1 LFDSATNSIED
12 WAEVSKE
19 LIGSV
24 LDASLARYD
33 VELQEAARVRDI
45 TLNNDLA
52 TDEAKENARDKYDKK
67 EADIKNRQAKEE
79 RRNTL
84 IKIAMDTAAAVVSI
98 WAQVPKFDFG
108 ISAGALTAATIALG
122 AVQAGI
128 VASQPLPKFEKGVEG
143 STYEGLAIKD
153 EKGAEL
159 HYDKKGNIKDFG
171 QNKGAKH
178 TYVERGDTILNA
190 SKTKELLGG
199 FGEENL
205 QRVIFDMNMQGN
217 GNILSEKSVDRS
229 LHRELQGL
237 RSDFDSLG
245 KEMKRISKRPINV
258 NNKVEVKTEKPY

>member
-1 LFDSATNSIED
+1 MIDATNSIED

-33 VELQEAARVRDI
+33 IELQEAARVRDI
-45 TLNNDLA
+45 TLDNDLA
-52 TDEAKENARDKYDKK
+52 SEEAKENARDKYDKK

-84 IKIAMDTAAAVVSI
+84 IKIAMDTAVGVAKLMQHIYQSLLRT
-98 WAQVPKFDFG
+98 
-108 ISAGALTAATIALG
+108 ALPFILPVIIGTGLA
-122 AVQAGI
+122 QAGF